1 MSRKNRNASRRSYNR
16 IHYKPDHLSPTP
28 MDRLIEEANKPVQK
42 HTDASV
48 SHVTMINERVGYE
61 YTFLTSSVLETDP
74 SYQRRMNAAQVER
87 IVAEFNPLLV
97 NAVKVSNRN
106 GRFFVFDGAHTLA
119 ALRHIHEG
127 KPFMVECK
135 VFFGMTYQEEA
146 ELFALQT
153 GTSRTV
159 SYDYKLR
166 AKLAAETPKEM
177 AFLEATEAA
186 GLQLSDVQRSS
197 TRYVIAAKATA
208 QRIFENYGADLYT
221 DMLRLIV
228 ETWDAVEWSLI
239 KPVLN
244 GCAMFLNAF
253 GDAYKR
259 DRFIRKLA
267 YTNADEL
274 AAIARR
280 QNVKDQPRQ
289 YAMAILELYNK
300 GGRGRLDESLLAQK

>member
-1 MSRKNRNASRRSYNR
+1 MSRKNRNASRRSYSR
-16 IHYKPDHLSPTP
+16 VHYKPDHLDPTP
-28 MDRLIEEANKPVQK
+28 MDRLIEEANRPIRERANVSTS
-42 HTDASV
+42 HT
-48 SHVTMINERVGYE
+48 TMVNERVGYE
-61 YTFLTSSVLETDP
+61 YKFLTSTVLETDP
-74 SYQRRMNAAQVER
+74 SYQRRMNAAQVDR

-97 NAVKVSNRN
+97 NAVKVSQRD
-106 GRFFVFDGAHTLA
+106 GHFFVFDGAHTLA
-119 ALRHIHEG
+119 ALRRIHEG

-135 VFFGMTYQEEA
+135 VFSGMTYQEEA

-159 SYDYKLR
+159 SFDYKLR
-166 AKLAAETPKEM
+166 AKLAAETPKEK

-186 GLQLSDVQRSS
+186 GLHLSDVQRSS
-197 TRYVIAAKATA
+197 MRYVIAAKATA
-208 QRIFENYGADLYT
+208 QRIFDNYGADLYT

-228 ETWDAVEWSLI
+228 ETWDAVEWSLS

-244 GCAMFLNAF
+244 GCAVFLNVY
-253 GDAYKR
+253 GDEYKR

-300 GGRGRLDESLLAQK
+300 GGRGRLDESVLQR

>member
-1 MSRKNRNASRRSYNR
+1 MSRKNRNASRRSYSR
-16 IHYKPDHLSPTP
+16 VHYKPDHLEPTP
-28 MDRLIEEANKPVQK
+28 MDRLIEEANRPIRER
-42 HTDASV
+42 ANV
-48 SHVTMINERVGYE
+48 STSRTTMVNERVGYE
-61 YTFLTSSVLETDP
+61 YKFLTSTVLETDP
-74 SYQRRMNAAQVER
+74 SYQRRMNAAQVDR

-97 NAVKVSNRN
+97 NAVKVSHRD

-119 ALRHIHEG
+119 ALRRIHEG

-135 VFFGMTYQEEA
+135 VFSGMTYQEEA

-159 SYDYKLR
+159 SFDYKLR
-166 AKLAAETPKEM
+166 AKLAAETPKEK

-186 GLQLSDVQRSS
+186 GLHLSDVQRSS
-197 TRYVIAAKATA
+197 MRYVIAAKATA
-208 QRIFENYGADLYT
+208 QRIFENFGAALYT

-228 ETWDAVEWSLI
+228 ETWDAVEWSLS

-244 GCAMFLNAF
+244 GCATFLSVY
-253 GDAYKR
+253 GDEYKR

-289 YAMAILELYNK
+289 YALAILELYNK
-300 GGRGRLDESLLAQK
+300 GGRGRLDESRVQR

>member
-1 MSRKNRNASRRSYNR
+1 MSRKNRNASRRSYSR
-16 IHYKPDHLSPTP
+16 VHYKPDHLAPTP
-28 MDRLIEEANKPVQK
+28 MDRMIEEANRPVQRN
-42 HTDASV
+42 TDMSASR
-48 SHVTMINERVGYE
+48 VTMINERVGYQ
-61 YTFLTSSVLETDP
+61 YTLLTSAVLETDP
-74 SYQRRMNAAQVER
+74 SYQRRMNVAQIDR
-87 IVAEFNPLLV
+87 IVKEFNPLLV
-97 NAVKVSNRN
+97 NAVKVSHRN

-119 ALRHIHEG
+119 ALRYIHEG

-135 VFFGMTYQEEA
+135 VFSGMTYQEEA

-159 SYDYKLR
+159 SFDYKLR
-166 AKLAAETPKEM
+166 AKLAAETPKEK
-177 AFLEATEAA
+177 AFLEATESA
-186 GLQLSDVQRSS
+186 GLHLSDVQRSS
-197 TRYVIAAKATA
+197 MRYVIAAKATA
-208 QRIFENYGADLYT
+208 QRIFDNYGADLYT

-228 ETWDAVEWSLI
+228 ETWDAVEWSLS

-244 GCAMFLNAF
+244 GCAVFLNVY
-253 GDAYKR
+253 GDEYKR

-300 GGRGRLDESLLAQK
+300 GGRGRLDESLIQK

>member
-1 MSRKNRNASRRSYNR
+1 MSRKNRNASRRSYSR
-16 IHYKPDHLSPTP
+16 VHYKPDHLDPTP
-28 MDRLIEEANKPVQK
+28 MDRLIEEANRPIRER
-42 HTDASV
+42 TNV
-48 SHVTMINERVGYE
+48 STSSTTMVNERVGYE
-61 YTFLTSSVLETDP
+61 YKFLTSTVLETDP
-74 SYQRRMNAAQVER
+74 SYQRRMNAAQVDR

-97 NAVKVSNRN
+97 NAVKVSHRD

-119 ALRHIHEG
+119 ALRRIHEG

-135 VFFGMTYQEEA
+135 VFSGMTYQEEA

-159 SYDYKLR
+159 SFDYKLR
-166 AKLAAETPKEM
+166 AKLAAETPKEK

-186 GLQLSDVQRSS
+186 GLHLSDVQRSS
-197 TRYVIAAKATA
+197 MRYVIAAKATA
-208 QRIFENYGADLYT
+208 QRIFDNYGADLYT

-228 ETWDAVEWSLI
+228 ETWDAVEWSLS

-244 GCAMFLNAF
+244 GCAVFLNVY
-253 GDAYKR
+253 GDEYKR

-300 GGRGRLDESLLAQK
+300 GGRGRLDESLMQK

>member
-1 MSRKNRNASRRSYNR
+1 MSRKNRNASRRSYSR
-16 IHYKPDHLSPTP
+16 VHYKPDHLDPTP
-28 MDRLIEEANKPVQK
+28 MDRLIEEANRPIRERANVSTS
-42 HTDASV
+42 HT
-48 SHVTMINERVGYE
+48 TMVNERVGYE
-61 YTFLTSSVLETDP
+61 YKFLTSTVLETDP
-74 SYQRRMNAAQVER
+74 SYQRRMNAAQVDR
-87 IVAEFNPLLV
+87 IVAGFNPLLV
-97 NAVKVSNRN
+97 NAVKVSQRD
-106 GRFFVFDGAHTLA
+106 GHFFVFDGAHTLA
-119 ALRHIHEG
+119 ALRRIHEG

-135 VFFGMTYQEEA
+135 VFSGMTYQEEA

-159 SYDYKLR
+159 SFDYKLR
-166 AKLAAETPKEM
+166 AKLAAETPKEK

-186 GLQLSDVQRSS
+186 GLHLSDVQRSS
-197 TRYVIAAKATA
+197 MRYVIAAKATA
-208 QRIFENYGADLYT
+208 QRIYDNYGADLYT

-228 ETWDAVEWSLI
+228 ETWDAVEWSLS

-244 GCAMFLNAF
+244 GCAVFLNVY
-253 GDAYKR
+253 GDEYKR

-300 GGRGRLDESLLAQK
+300 GGRGRLDESLMQK

>member
-1 MSRKNRNASRRSYNR
+1 MSRKNRNASRRSYSR
-16 IHYKPDHLSPTP
+16 VHYKPDHLAPTP
-28 MDRLIEEANKPVQK
+28 MDRLIEEVNRPVQK
-42 HTDASV
+42 RTDAPV
-48 SHVTMINERVGYE
+48 SRVTMINERVGYE

-74 SYQRRMNAAQVER
+74 SYQRRMNAAQVDR

-97 NAVKVSNRN
+97 NAVKVSNRD

-159 SYDYKLR
+159 SFDYKLR
-166 AKLAAETPKEM
+166 AKLAAEVPKEK
-177 AFLEATEAA
+177 AFQEATEAA
-186 GLQLSDVQRSS
+186 GMQLSDVQRSS
-197 TRYVIAAKATA
+197 TRGVIAAKATA
-208 QRIFENYGADLYT
+208 QRIYESYGADVYT
-221 DMLRLIV
+221 DMLRLIS
-228 ETWDAVEWSLI
+228 ETWDAVEWSLS

-244 GCAMFLNAF
+244 GCAVFLNAYR
-253 GDAYKR
+253 DVYKR
-259 DRFIRKLA
+259 DRFVRKLA
-267 YTNADEL
+267 YTNTDEL

-280 QNVKDQPRQ
+280 QHVKDQPRQ
-289 YAMAILELYNK
+289 YALAILELYNK
-300 GGRGRLDESLLAQK
+300 GGRGRLDESLLQK

>member
-1 MSRKNRNASRRSYNR
+1 MSRKNRNASRRSYSR
-16 IHYKPDHLSPTP
+16 VHYKPDHLDPTP
-28 MDRLIEEANKPVQK
+28 MDRLIEEANRPIRERANVTTS
-42 HTDASV
+42 HT
-48 SHVTMINERVGYE
+48 TMVNERVGYE
-61 YTFLTSSVLETDP
+61 YKFLTSTVLETDP
-74 SYQRRMNAAQVER
+74 SYQRRMNAAQVDR

-97 NAVKVSNRN
+97 NAVKVSHRD

-119 ALRHIHEG
+119 ALRRIHEG

-135 VFFGMTYQEEA
+135 VFSGMTYQEEA

-159 SYDYKLR
+159 SFDYKLR
-166 AKLAAETPKEM
+166 AKLVAEIPKEK

-186 GLQLSDVQRSS
+186 GLHLSDVQRSS
-197 TRYVIAAKATA
+197 MRYVIAAKATA
-208 QRIFENYGADLYT
+208 QRIFDNYGADLYT

-228 ETWDAVEWSLI
+228 ETWDAVEWSLS

-244 GCAMFLNAF
+244 GCAVFLNVY
-253 GDAYKR
+253 GDEYKR

-300 GGRGRLDESLLAQK
+300 GGRGRLDESLMQK

>member
-1 MSRKNRNASRRSYNR
+1 MSRKNRNASRRSYSR
-16 IHYKPDHLSPTP
+16 VHYKPDHLDPTP
-28 MDRLIEEANKPVQK
+28 MDRLIEEANRPIRERANVSTS
-42 HTDASV
+42 HT
-48 SHVTMINERVGYE
+48 TMVNERVGYE
-61 YTFLTSSVLETDP
+61 YKFLTSTVLETDP
-74 SYQRRMNAAQVER
+74 SYQRRMNAAQVDR

-97 NAVKVSNRN
+97 NAVKVSQRD
-106 GRFFVFDGAHTLA
+106 GHFFVFDGAHTLA
-119 ALRHIHEG
+119 ALRRIHEG

-135 VFFGMTYQEEA
+135 VFSGMTYQEEA

-159 SYDYKLR
+159 SFDYKLR
-166 AKLAAETPKEM
+166 AKLAAETPKEK
-177 AFLEATEAA
+177 AFLEATESA
-186 GLQLSDVQRSS
+186 GLHLSDVQRSS
-197 TRYVIAAKATA
+197 MRYVIAAKATA
-208 QRIFENYGADLYT
+208 QRIFDNYGADLYT

-228 ETWDAVEWSLI
+228 ETWDAVEWSLS

-244 GCAMFLNAF
+244 GCAVFLNVY
-253 GDAYKR
+253 GNEYKR

-300 GGRGRLDESLLAQK
+300 GGRGRLDESLMQK

>member
-1 MSRKNRNASRRSYNR
+1 MSRKNRNASRRSYSR
-16 IHYKPDHLSPTP
+16 VHYKPNHLAPTTI
-28 MDRLIEEANKPVQK
+28 DRLIEEANRPVK
-42 HTDASV
+42 SSV
-48 SHVTMINERVGYE
+48 PAPVSRQTMVNERVGYE
-61 YTFLTSSVLETDP
+61 YKFLTSTVLETDP
-74 SYQRRMNAAQVER
+74 SYQRRMNAAQVDR

-97 NAVKVSNRN
+97 NAVKVSHRD

-119 ALRHIHEG
+119 ALRSIHEG

-135 VFFGMTYQEEA
+135 VFSGMTYQEEA

-159 SYDYKLR
+159 SFDYKLR
-166 AKLAAETPKEM
+166 AKLAAETPKEK

-186 GLQLSDVQRSS
+186 GLHLSDVQRSS
-197 TRYVIAAKATA
+197 MRYVIAAKATA
-208 QRIFENYGADLYT
+208 QRIFENYGSDLYT

-228 ETWDAVEWSLI
+228 ETWDAVEWSLS

-244 GCAMFLNAF
+244 GCAVFLSVYD
-253 GDAYKR
+253 DAYKR

-300 GGRGRLDESLLAQK
+300 GGRGRLDESLIQR

>member
-1 MSRKNRNASRRSYNR
+1 MSRKNRNASRRSYSR
-16 IHYKPDHLSPTP
+16 VYYKPDHLDPTP
-28 MDRLIEEANKPVQK
+28 MDRLIEEANRPIRER
-42 HTDASV
+42 ANV
-48 SHVTMINERVGYE
+48 STSNTTMVNERVGYE
-61 YTFLTSSVLETDP
+61 YKFLTSTVLETDP
-74 SYQRRMNAAQVER
+74 SYQRRMNAAQVDR

-97 NAVKVSNRN
+97 NAVKVSHRD

-119 ALRHIHEG
+119 ALRRIHEG

-135 VFFGMTYQEEA
+135 VFSGMTYQEEA

-159 SYDYKLR
+159 SFDYKLR
-166 AKLAAETPKEM
+166 AKLAAETPKEK
-177 AFLEATEAA
+177 AFLEATEVA
-186 GLQLSDVQRSS
+186 GLHLSDVQRSS
-197 TRYVIAAKATA
+197 MRYVIAAKATA

-228 ETWDAVEWSLI
+228 ETWDAVEWSLS

-244 GCAMFLNAF
+244 GCAVFLSVYGAE
-253 GDAYKR
+253 YKR

-267 YTNADEL
+267 YTNADER

-300 GGRGRLDESLLAQK
+300 GGRGRLDESLLQK

>member
-1 MSRKNRNASRRSYNR
+1 MSRKNRNASRRSYSR
-16 IHYKPDHLSPTP
+16 VHYKPDHLDPTP
-28 MDRLIEEANKPVQK
+28 MDRLIEEANRPIRERANVTTS
-42 HTDASV
+42 HT
-48 SHVTMINERVGYE
+48 TMVNERVGYE
-61 YTFLTSSVLETDP
+61 YKFLTSTVLETDP
-74 SYQRRMNAAQVER
+74 SYQRRMNAAQVDR

-97 NAVKVSNRN
+97 NAVKVSQRD
-106 GRFFVFDGAHTLA
+106 GHFFVFDGAHTLA
-119 ALRHIHEG
+119 ALRRIHEG

-135 VFFGMTYQEEA
+135 VFSGMTYQEEA

-159 SYDYKLR
+159 SFDYKLR
-166 AKLAAETPKEM
+166 AKLAAETPKEK
-177 AFLEATEAA
+177 AFLEATESA
-186 GLQLSDVQRSS
+186 GLHLSDVQRSS
-197 TRYVIAAKATA
+197 MRYVIAAKATA
-208 QRIFENYGADLYT
+208 QRIFDNYGADLYT

-228 ETWDAVEWSLI
+228 ETWDAVEWSLS

-244 GCAMFLNAF
+244 GCAVFLNVY
-253 GDAYKR
+253 GDEYKR

-300 GGRGRLDESLLAQK
+300 GGRGRLDESLMQK

>member
-1 MSRKNRNASRRSYNR
+1 MSRKNRNASRRSYSR
-16 IHYKPDHLSPTP
+16 VHYKPDHLDPTP
-28 MDRLIEEANKPVQK
+28 MDRLIEEANRPIRERANVTTS
-42 HTDASV
+42 HT
-48 SHVTMINERVGYE
+48 TMVNERVGYE
-61 YTFLTSSVLETDP
+61 YKFLTSTVLETDP
-74 SYQRRMNAAQVER
+74 SYQRRMNAAQVDR

-97 NAVKVSNRN
+97 NAVKVSHRD

-119 ALRHIHEG
+119 ALRRIHEG

-135 VFFGMTYQEEA
+135 VFSGMTYQEEA

-159 SYDYKLR
+159 SFDYKLR
-166 AKLAAETPKEM
+166 AKLVAETPKEK

-186 GLQLSDVQRSS
+186 GLHLSDVQRSS
-197 TRYVIAAKATA
+197 MRYVIAAKATA
-208 QRIFENYGADLYT
+208 QRIYENYGADLYT

-228 ETWDAVEWSLI
+228 ETWDAVEWSQS

-244 GCAMFLNAF
+244 DCAVFLNVY
-253 GDAYKR
+253 GDEYKR

-300 GGRGRLDESLLAQK
+300 GGRGRLDESLMQK

>member
-1 MSRKNRNASRRSYNR
+1 MSRKNRNASRRSYSR
-16 IHYKPDHLSPTP
+16 VHYKPDHLDPTP
-28 MDRLIEEANKPVQK
+28 MDRLIEEANRPIRERANVSTS
-42 HTDASV
+42 HT
-48 SHVTMINERVGYE
+48 TMVNERVGYE
-61 YTFLTSSVLETDP
+61 YKFLTSTVLETDP
-74 SYQRRMNAAQVER
+74 SYQRRMNAAQVDR

-97 NAVKVSNRN
+97 NAVKVSQRD
-106 GRFFVFDGAHTLA
+106 GHFFVFDGAHTLA
-119 ALRHIHEG
+119 ALRRIHEG

-135 VFFGMTYQEEA
+135 VFNGMTYQEEA

-186 GLQLSDVQRSS
+186 GLRLSDVQRSG
-197 TRYVIAAKATA
+197 TQYVIAAKATA
-208 QRIFENYGADLYT
+208 QRIFETYGADLYT
-221 DMLRLIV
+221 DMLRLIM
-228 ETWDAVEWSLI
+228 ETWDAVEWSLS

-244 GCAMFLNAF
+244 GCAVFLNVY
-253 GDAYKR
+253 GDEYKR

-300 GGRGRLDESLLAQK
+300 GGRGRLDESLMQK

>member
-1 MSRKNRNASRRSYNR
+1 MSRKNRNASRRSYSCV
-16 IHYKPDHLSPTP
+16 HYKPDHLDPTP
-28 MDRLIEEANKPVQK
+28 MDCLIEEANRQIRER
-42 HTDASV
+42 TNV
-48 SHVTMINERVGYE
+48 STSSTTMVNERVGYE
-61 YTFLTSSVLETDP
+61 YKFLTSTVLETDP
-74 SYQRRMNAAQVER
+74 SYQRRMNAAQVDR

-97 NAVKVSNRN
+97 NAVKVSHRD

-119 ALRHIHEG
+119 ALRRIHEG

-135 VFFGMTYQEEA
+135 VFSGMTYQEEA

-159 SYDYKLR
+159 SIDYKLR
-166 AKLAAETPKEM
+166 AKLAAETPKEK
-177 AFLEATEAA
+177 AFLEATKAA
-186 GLQLSDVQRSS
+186 GLHLSDVQRSS
-197 TRYVIAAKATA
+197 MRYVIAAKATA

-221 DMLRLIV
+221 DMLHLIV
-228 ETWDAVEWSLI
+228 ETWDAVEWSLS

-244 GCAMFLNAF
+244 GCAVFLNVY
-253 GDAYKR
+253 GDEYKR

-300 GGRGRLDESLLAQK
+300 GGRGRLDESLMQK

>member
-1 MSRKNRNASRRSYNR
+1 MSRKNRNASRRSYSR
-16 IHYKPDHLSPTP
+16 VHYKPDHLDPTP
-28 MDRLIEEANKPVQK
+28 MDCLIEEANRPIRER
-42 HTDASV
+42 TNV
-48 SHVTMINERVGYE
+48 STFSTTMVNERVGYE
-61 YTFLTSSVLETDP
+61 YKFLTSTVLETDP
-74 SYQRRMNAAQVER
+74 SYQRRMNAAQVDR

-97 NAVKVSNRN
+97 NAVKVSHRD

-119 ALRHIHEG
+119 ALRRIHEG

-135 VFFGMTYQEEA
+135 VFSGMTYQEEA

-159 SYDYKLR
+159 SFDYKLR
-166 AKLAAETPKEM
+166 AKLAAETPKEK

-186 GLQLSDVQRSS
+186 GLHLSDVQRSS
-197 TRYVIAAKATA
+197 MRYVIAAKATA

-221 DMLRLIV
+221 DMLHLIV
-228 ETWDAVEWSLI
+228 ETWDAVEWSLS

-244 GCAMFLNAF
+244 GCAVFLNVY
-253 GDAYKR
+253 GDEYKR

-300 GGRGRLDESLLAQK
+300 GGRGRLDESLMQK

>member
-1 MSRKNRNASRRSYNR
+1 MSRKNRNASRRSYSR
-16 IHYKPDHLSPTP
+16 VHYKPNHLDPTP
-28 MDRLIEEANKPVQK
+28 MDRLIEEANRPVK
-42 HTDASV
+42 SAVPVPV
-48 SHVTMINERVGYE
+48 SRQTMVNERVGYE
-61 YTFLTSSVLETDP
+61 YKFLTSTVLETDP
-74 SYQRRMNAAQVER
+74 SYQRRMNAAQVDR

-97 NAVKVSNRN
+97 NAVKVSHRD

-119 ALRHIHEG
+119 ALRSIHEG

-135 VFFGMTYQEEA
+135 VFSGMTYQEEA

-159 SYDYKLR
+159 SFDYKLR
-166 AKLAAETPKEM
+166 AKLAAETPKEK

-186 GLQLSDVQRSS
+186 GLHLSDVQRSS
-197 TRYVIAAKATA
+197 MRYVIAAKATA
-208 QRIFENYGADLYT
+208 QRIFENYGSDLYT

-228 ETWDAVEWSLI
+228 ETWDAVEWSLS

-244 GCAMFLNAF
+244 GCAVFLSVY

-300 GGRGRLDESLLAQK
+300 GGRGRLDESLIQR

>member
-1 MSRKNRNASRRSYNR
+1 MSRKNRNASRRSYSR
-16 IHYKPDHLSPTP
+16 IHYKADHLDPTP
-28 MDRLIEEANKPVQK
+28 MDRLIEEANRPIRER
-42 HTDASV
+42 ANV
-48 SHVTMINERVGYE
+48 STPSTTMVNERVGYE
-61 YTFLTSSVLETDP
+61 YKFLTSTVLETDP
-74 SYQRRMNAAQVER
+74 SYQRRMNAAQVDR

-97 NAVKVSNRN
+97 NAVKVSHRD

-119 ALRHIHEG
+119 ALRRIHDG

-135 VFFGMTYQEEA
+135 VFSGMTYQEEA

-159 SYDYKLR
+159 SFDYKLR
-166 AKLAAETPKEM
+166 AKLAAETPKET

-186 GLQLSDVQRSS
+186 GLHLSDVQRSS
-197 TRYVIAAKATA
+197 MRYVIAAKATA
-208 QRIFENYGADLYT
+208 QRIYEKYGADLYT

-228 ETWDAVEWSLI
+228 ETWGAVEWSLS

-244 GCAMFLNAF
+244 GCAVFLSMY

-289 YAMAILELYNK
+289 YAMAILELYNR
-300 GGRGRLDESLLAQK
+300 GGRGRLDESVIQK

>member
-1 MSRKNRNASRRSYNR
+1 MSRKNRNASRRSYSR
-16 IHYKPDHLSPTP
+16 VHYKPDHLEPTP
-28 MDRLIEEANKPVQK
+28 MDRLIEEANRPIRER
-42 HTDASV
+42 ANV
-48 SHVTMINERVGYE
+48 STSRTTMVNERVGYE
-61 YTFLTSSVLETDP
+61 YKFLTSTVLETDP
-74 SYQRRMNAAQVER
+74 SYQRRMNAAQVDR

-97 NAVKVSNRN
+97 NAVKVSHRD

-119 ALRHIHEG
+119 ALRRIHEG

-135 VFFGMTYQEEA
+135 VFSGMTYQEEA

-159 SYDYKLR
+159 SFDYKLR
-166 AKLAAETPKEM
+166 AKLAAETPKEK

-186 GLQLSDVQRSS
+186 GLHLSDVQRSS
-197 TRYVIAAKATA
+197 MRYVIAAKATA
-208 QRIFENYGADLYT
+208 QRIFENFGADLYT

-228 ETWDAVEWSLI
+228 ETWDAVEWSLS

-244 GCAMFLNAF
+244 GCATFLSVY
-253 GDAYKR
+253 GDEYKR

-289 YAMAILELYNK
+289 YALAILELYNK
-300 GGRGRLDESLLAQK
+300 GGRGRLDESRVQR

>member
-1 MSRKNRNASRRSYNR
+1 MSRKNRNASHRSYSR
-16 IHYKPDHLSPTP
+16 VHYKPNHLAPTP
-28 MDRLIEEANKPVQK
+28 MDRMIEEANRSTPNRLER
-42 HTDASV
+42 TD
-48 SHVTMINERVGYE
+48 SHVIMINERIGYQ
-61 YTFLTSSVLETDP
+61 YTFLTSAVLETDI
-74 SYQRRMNAAQVER
+74 SYQRRMNAAQVDK
-87 IVAEFNPLLV
+87 IVNEFNPLLV
-97 NAVKVSNRN
+97 NAVKVSNRD

-119 ALRHIHEG
+119 ALRRIHEG

-135 VFFGMTYQEEA
+135 VFSGMTYQEEA

-159 SYDYKLR
+159 SFDYKLR
-166 AKLAAETPKEM
+166 AKLAAETPKGK
-177 AFLEATEAA
+177 AFLEATESA
-186 GLQLSDVQRSS
+186 GLHLADVQRSS
-197 TRYVIAAKATA
+197 MRYVIAAKATA
-208 QRIFENYGADLYT
+208 QRIFENYGSDLYT

-228 ETWDAVEWSLI
+228 ETWDAVEWSLS

-244 GCAMFLNAF
+244 GCAVFLSVY
-253 GDAYKR
+253 GDEYKR

-289 YAMAILELYNK
+289 YALAILELYNK
-300 GGRGRLDESLLAQK
+300 GGRGRLDESRVQR

>member
-1 MSRKNRNASRRSYNR
+1 MSRKNRNASRRSYSR
-16 IHYKPDHLSPTP
+16 VHYKPDHLDPTP
-28 MDRLIEEANKPVQK
+28 MDRLIEEANRPIRERANVSTS
-42 HTDASV
+42 HT
-48 SHVTMINERVGYE
+48 TMVNERVGYE
-61 YTFLTSSVLETDP
+61 YKFLTSTVLETDP
-74 SYQRRMNAAQVER
+74 SYQRRMNASQVDR

-97 NAVKVSNRN
+97 NAVKVSQRD
-106 GRFFVFDGAHTLA
+106 GHFFVFDGAHTLA
-119 ALRHIHEG
+119 ALRRIHEG

-135 VFFGMTYQEEA
+135 VFSGMTYQEEA

-159 SYDYKLR
+159 SFDYKLR
-166 AKLAAETPKEM
+166 AKLAAETPKEK
-177 AFLEATEAA
+177 AFLEATESA
-186 GLQLSDVQRSS
+186 GLHLSDVQRSS
-197 TRYVIAAKATA
+197 MRYVIAAKATA
-208 QRIFENYGADLYT
+208 QRIFDNYGADLYT

-228 ETWDAVEWSLI
+228 ETWDAVEWSLS

-244 GCAMFLNAF
+244 GCAVFLNVY
-253 GDAYKR
+253 GDEYKR

-300 GGRGRLDESLLAQK
+300 GGRGRLDESLMQK

>member
-1 MSRKNRNASRRSYNR
+1 MSRKNRNASRRSYSR
-16 IHYKPDHLSPTP
+16 VHYKPDHLDPTP
-28 MDRLIEEANKPVQK
+28 MDRLIEEANRPIRERANVTTS
-42 HTDASV
+42 HTIMV
-48 SHVTMINERVGYE
+48 NERVGYE
-61 YTFLTSSVLETDP
+61 YKFLTSTVLETDP
-74 SYQRRMNAAQVER
+74 SYQRRMNAAQVDR

-97 NAVKVSNRN
+97 NAVKVSHRD

-119 ALRHIHEG
+119 ALRRIHEG

-135 VFFGMTYQEEA
+135 VFSGMTYQEEA

-159 SYDYKLR
+159 SFDYKLR
-166 AKLAAETPKEM
+166 AKLAAETPKEK

-186 GLQLSDVQRSS
+186 GLHLSDVQRSS
-197 TRYVIAAKATA
+197 MRYVIAAKATA
-208 QRIFENYGADLYT
+208 QRIFDNYGADLYT

-228 ETWDAVEWSLI
+228 ETWDAVEWSLS

-244 GCAMFLNAF
+244 GCAVFLNVY
-253 GDAYKR
+253 GDEYKR

-300 GGRGRLDESLLAQK
+300 GGRGRLDESLMQK